1 MQGPQGTSDYHSPYC
16 SLCKAPSAIS
26 AETPTQQGH
35 QVARQ
40 VTNASKICNVRSLR
54 MRTTVL
60 DWIRVGCEAP
70 VSILNLSLIQPVI
83 MARHSL
89 FKFWAASLATLSLF
103 TPTDCTKLWPNAG
116 ALPGIIPAPCRAALT
131 ANITCSDFITAR
143 EIVNDVPINS
153 QFLKTYCTTDCR
165 RSLQVSRSASASLY
179 AAD

>member
-1 MQGPQGTSDYHSPYC
+1 
-16 SLCKAPSAIS
+16 
-26 AETPTQQGH
+26 
-35 QVARQ
+35 
-40 VTNASKICNVRSLR
+40 
-54 MRTTVL
+54 
-60 DWIRVGCEAP
+60 
-70 VSILNLSLIQPVI
+70 

-165 RSLQVSRSASASLY
+165 RSLQTWATNVNTRCGNTIYNFTNATKQSGNDIAQPMLWAQNVACL
-179 AAD
+179 AEP